1 MLAEVKAEEVIREL
15 KKLGFSCIGKAVDW
29 RNELVTV
36 TDEGEKGGA
45 TKTVLVPRVT
55 RSSRQATPNSQACR
69 LQVRRNFEAGPPAPA
84 AAPPGA
90 ATPTARHRS
99 SALLDELLLP
109 LLSAHGLVR
118 DGINDVAVTAGACR
132 TFRGTYPGPQ
142 GPPACCAS

>member
-55 RSSRQATPNSQACR
+55 RSSRQATP
-69 LQVRRNFEAGPPAPA
+69 
-84 AAPPGA
+84 
-90 ATPTARHRS
+90 
-99 SALLDELLLP
+99 
-109 LLSAHGLVR
+109 
-118 DGINDVAVTAGACR
+118 
-132 TFRGTYPGPQ
+132 
-142 GPPACCAS
+142 

>member
-69 LQVRRNFEAGPPAPA
+69 LQVRRTFEAGPPAPA

-99 SALLDELLLP
+99 STLLDELLLP
-109 LLSAHGLVR
+109 LLSAQPPPCRLLFLFVPDRMGLALS
-118 DGINDVAVTAGACR
+118 DLPDA
-132 TFRGTYPGPQ
+132 
-142 GPPACCAS
+142 